1 MKTIKTSEL
10 IIKIFVIESV
20 KLVFWIA
27 LTWYIFVPMAEW
39 IWYRVDA
46 SYGGFIAL
54 SVVTFAILLTAV
66 IPLIVYGMVRTVYQ
80 KYSIQRK
87 QQNEN

>member
-1 MKTIKTSEL
+1 MKTIKTSVL

-20 KLVFWIA
+20 KLVFWIE
-27 LTWYIFVPMAEW
+27 LTWYILVPMAEW

-54 SVVTFAILLTAV
+54 SVVTFAILLTVV
-66 IPLIVYGMVRTVYQ
+66 IALIVYGMARTVYQ
-80 KYSIQRK
+80 KYSIQRSK
-87 QQNEN
+87 K